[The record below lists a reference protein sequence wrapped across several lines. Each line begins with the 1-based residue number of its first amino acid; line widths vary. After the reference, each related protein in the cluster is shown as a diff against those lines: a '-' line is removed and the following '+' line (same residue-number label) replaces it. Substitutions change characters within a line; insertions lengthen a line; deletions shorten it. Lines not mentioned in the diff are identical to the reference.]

1 VSDTSGRSLLL
12 VRHGRTVDNARGLLL
27 GRADPELDE
36 LGRRQAEA
44 VGVAIASGR
53 FGPVAAVVSSP
64 LRRRWGPPRPS
75 APVLLDDRLLELDYG
90 ELEGTRCS
98 TCRPTWAAW
107 QADVEFCPA
116 GGESLAALGARC
128 AARARTGRP
137 RSTAR
142 GGGPGEPCVTRQGR
156 RRVGAGCGDQIAW
169 RTQLD
174 NASITQVLMRGNRP
188 ALSLFNATEHLDGL
202 VGAADAPLGIVVPAM
217 IERPERMVRTQPHC

>member
-1 VSDTSGRSLLL
+1 MTDTSGRSLLL

-64 LRRRWGPPRPS
+64 LRRAVGTAVAIG

-90 ELEGTRCS
+90 ELEGT
-98 TCRPTWAAW
+98 PVLDVPAATWAAW

-116 GGESLAALGARC
+116 GGESLAALGARVRDAC
-128 AARARTGRP
+128 SHWAAAVDRP
-137 RSTAR
+137 
-142 GGGPGEPCVTRQGR
+142 
-156 RRVGAGCGDQIAW
+156 GAVVLVSHVSPVKAAVAWALGVGDQIAW

-202 VGAADAPLGIVVPAM
+202 VA
-217 IERPERMVRTQPHC
+217 RS